1 MNRENY
7 LLQKEYN
14 KTYDDEEFKKRFSI
28 FKQKVQTRDL
38 VHHNIKVDSPLKKG
52 INEFSDSVSVI

>member
-1 MNRENY
+1 MMKNLKNG
-7 LLQKEYN
+7 
-14 KTYDDEEFKKRFSI
+14 FRFS
-28 FKQKVQTRDL
+28 KKVIDL